1 MSNIKGLYFKLNIDN
16 PRDEHIYKFFTT
28 QPDSEKI
35 DKIAL
40 LDKMIH
46 LYIKLRLNKKY
57 GMMCRE
63 DENECICKW

>member
-1 MSNIKGLYFKLNIDN
+1 MGKEPQVIKGLYFKLNIDN
-16 PRDEHIYKFFTT
+16 PRDEYIYRFFTM

-46 LYIKLRLNKKY
+46 LYIKLRMNKEY
-57 GMMCRE
+57 GMMCQE
-63 DENECICKW
+63 EEKE

>member
-1 MSNIKGLYFKLNIDN
+1 MNIRGLYFKLNVDN
-16 PRDEHIYKFFTT
+16 PRDEYIYRFFTM

-46 LYIKLRLNKKY
+46 LYVKTRLNKN
-57 GMMCRE
+57 MC
-63 DENECICKW
+63 DLPGGKND

>member
-1 MSNIKGLYFKLNIDN
+1 MNIKGLYFKLNIDN
-16 PRDEHIYKFFTT
+16 PRDAYIHRFFTM

-46 LYIKLRLNKKY
+46 LYVKLRLNKEY
-57 GMMCRE
+57 GMMCQE
-63 DENECICKW
+63 EEKND

>member
-1 MSNIKGLYFKLNIDN
+1 MGVSGRIIMNIKGLYFKLNIDN
-16 PRDEHIYKFFTT
+16 PRDEYIYRFFTM

-46 LYIKLRLNKKY
+46 LYVKTRLKKY
-57 GMMCRE
+57 V
-63 DENECICKW
+63 

>member
-1 MSNIKGLYFKLNIDN
+1 MIKGLYFKLNIDN
-16 PRDEHIYKFFTT
+16 PRDAYIYRFFTM

-46 LYIKLRLNKKY
+46 LYIKLRLNKEY

-63 DENECICKW
+63 EKND